1 MYYENWMTSIC
12 QMLENYQLCL
22 YIIEEL
28 LTYTRISIFLRYI
41 YRRLSSIFRRQPFWN
56 LWKNPQWENR
66 LAKVHWQLGKGA
78 VLTKDGWGWRWWWV
92 SENLLN
98 MCVALDWVSFDACS
112 CNPRQRH
119 REWVGLDGKEAKS
132 EEILGKPPTPLESKG
147 LAMELLND
155 KKQKEIRKKAC
166 PMGIALRPDQW
177 RLMIQQDWK
186 SAQRGVR

>member
-1 MYYENWMTSIC
+1 MGIGNLDIRNAGRWNSFDCI
-12 QMLENYQLCL
+12 NIGVKILCL

-28 LTYTRISIFLRYI
+28 WTYTRISIFLRYI

-56 LWKNPQWENR
+56 LWENPQWENR

-78 VLTKDGWGWRWWWV
+78 VLIKDGWGWV

-98 MCVALDWVSFDACS
+98 MCVALDWVSFDVCS

-155 KKQKEIRKKAC
+155 KKAKGNSKEGMPKRHC
-166 PMGIALRPDQW
+166 P
-177 RLMIQQDWK
+177 
-186 SAQRGVR
+186 